1 MCVVWVCKRAQTAL
15 NALTMPRRFLSL
27 LPCGAPFYLVNGG
40 EPMAKTTEQKQPAI
54 RDKAGRFVKGQ
65 SGNPNGR
72 PKKPPEL
79 EMYAK
84 DAPAKLRA
92 IADDP
97 DTPLKLKADIE
108 KFFYEAVYGKAPQ
121 AIDMN
126 AEVNMQP
133 VIFTG
138 ADDIAE

>member
-1 MCVVWVCKRAQTAL
+1 
-15 NALTMPRRFLSL
+15 
-27 LPCGAPFYLVNGG
+27 
-40 EPMAKTTEQKQPAI
+40 MAKDKPAN

-97 DTPLKLKADIE
+97 ATPVKIRADIE

-121 AIDMN
+121 ALDIEGKM
-126 AEVNMQP
+126 ESTGST
-133 VIFTG
+133 VIEFKG
-138 ADDIAE
+138 EIAEWAK

>member
-1 MCVVWVCKRAQTAL
+1 
-15 NALTMPRRFLSL
+15 
-27 LPCGAPFYLVNGG
+27 
-40 EPMAKTTEQKQPAI
+40 MAAKKTTAKPENRTETGKF
-54 RDKAGRFVKGQ
+54 KKGY
-65 SGNPNGR
+65 SGNPGGR

-97 DTPLKLKADIE
+97 DTPVKIKADIE

-121 AIDMN
+121 ALDIEGKVENN
-126 AEVNMQP
+126 ATTTIKFE
-133 VIFTG
+133 G
-138 ADDIAE
+138 ALDEWSK

>member
-1 MCVVWVCKRAQTAL
+1 
-15 NALTMPRRFLSL
+15 
-27 LPCGAPFYLVNGG
+27 
-40 EPMAKTTEQKQPAI
+40 MAEDKKQPAI

-72 PKKPPEL
+72 PKKPVEL
-79 EMYAK
+79 ELYAK
-84 DAPAKLRA
+84 NAPAKLRA

-97 DTPLKLKADIE
+97 DAPVKIKADIE
-108 KFFYEAVYGKAPQ
+108 KFFFEAVYGKAPQ
-121 AIDMN
+121 ALDLN

-133 VIFTG
+133 VIFAG

>member
-1 MCVVWVCKRAQTAL
+1 
-15 NALTMPRRFLSL
+15 
-27 LPCGAPFYLVNGG
+27 
-40 EPMAKTTEQKQPAI
+40 MAKEAPAN

-79 EMYAK
+79 EKYAK

-97 DTPLKLKADIE
+97 ATPVKIKADIE
-108 KFFYEAVYGKAPQ
+108 KFFFEAVYGKAPQ
-121 AIDMN
+121 AIDLDGKMEN
-126 AEVNMQP
+126 TGST
-133 VIFTG
+133 VIEFKG
-138 ADDIAE
+138 EIAEWAK

>member
-1 MCVVWVCKRAQTAL
+1 
-15 NALTMPRRFLSL
+15 
-27 LPCGAPFYLVNGG
+27 
-40 EPMAKTTEQKQPAI
+40 MAEEKKQPAI

-79 EMYAK
+79 ELYAK
-84 DAPAKLRA
+84 NAPAKLRA

-97 DTPLKLKADIE
+97 GTPVKIKADIE

-121 AIDMN
+121 ALDLN

-133 VIFTG
+133 VIFAG

>member
-1 MCVVWVCKRAQTAL
+1 
-15 NALTMPRRFLSL
+15 
-27 LPCGAPFYLVNGG
+27 
-40 EPMAKTTEQKQPAI
+40 MAKEAPAN

-79 EMYAK
+79 EKYAK

-97 DTPLKLKADIE
+97 ATPVKIKADIE
-108 KFFYEAVYGKAPQ
+108 KFFFEAVYGKAPQ
-121 AIDMN
+121 AIDLDGKMEN
-126 AEVNMQP
+126 
-133 VIFTG
+133 TG
-138 ADDIAE
+138 TTTIEFKGAIAEWAE

>member
-1 MCVVWVCKRAQTAL
+1 
-15 NALTMPRRFLSL
+15 
-27 LPCGAPFYLVNGG
+27 
-40 EPMAKTTEQKQPAI
+40 MAKENETPAN
-54 RDKAGRFVKGQ
+54 RDKAGRFVKGM

-79 EMYAK
+79 EKYAK

-97 DTPLKLKADIE
+97 DTPVKIRADIE

-121 AIDMN
+121 AIDLDGKL
-126 AEVNMQP
+126 ESSGTTV
-133 VIFTG
+133 VEFKG
-138 ADDIAE
+138 EIAEWAK

>member
-1 MCVVWVCKRAQTAL
+1 
-15 NALTMPRRFLSL
+15 
-27 LPCGAPFYLVNGG
+27 
-40 EPMAKTTEQKQPAI
+40 MAKKEKTSPAN

-97 DTPLKLKADIE
+97 ATPVKIKADIE
-108 KFFYEAVYGKAPQ
+108 KFFFEAVYGKAPQ
-121 AIDMN
+121 ALDIEGKMEN
-126 AEVNMQP
+126 TGST
-133 VIFTG
+133 VIEFKG
-138 ADDIAE
+138 EIAEWAE

>member
-1 MCVVWVCKRAQTAL
+1 
-15 NALTMPRRFLSL
+15 
-27 LPCGAPFYLVNGG
+27 
-40 EPMAKTTEQKQPAI
+40 MAEDKKQPAI

-97 DTPLKLKADIE
+97 DTPVKIRADIE

-121 AIDMN
+121 ALDLN

-133 VIFTG
+133 VIFAG

>member
-1 MCVVWVCKRAQTAL
+1 
-15 NALTMPRRFLSL
+15 
-27 LPCGAPFYLVNGG
+27 
-40 EPMAKTTEQKQPAI
+40 MAKSTKTEPGN
-54 RDKAGRFVKGQ
+54 RDKAGRFVKGV

-79 EMYAK
+79 EKYAK

-97 DTPLKLKADIE
+97 DTPVKIRADIE

-121 AIDMN
+121 AIDLDGKVEN
-126 AEVNMQP
+126 TGTT
-133 VIFTG
+133 VIEFKG
-138 ADDIAE
+138 EIAEWAE